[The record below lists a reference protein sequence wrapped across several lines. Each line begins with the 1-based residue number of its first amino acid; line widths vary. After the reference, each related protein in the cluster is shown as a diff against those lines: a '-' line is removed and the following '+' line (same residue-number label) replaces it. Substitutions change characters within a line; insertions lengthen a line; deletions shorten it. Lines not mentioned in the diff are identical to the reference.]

1 MFQAGFQAL
10 KLGKFALMSEKK
22 GLNTLVFRRLLSHA
36 KPYRGLFALAV
47 FCTITLS
54 FIGPLRPKLIG
65 EMVDKYIVK
74 SQDSVQLLN
83 WTLVIIALLV
93 IEGLLQFAG
102 SYLSNLLA
110 QNIIRDI
117 RKKLVGHVLSFRMR
131 YFDRTPIGALV
142 TRVESDLEAITE
154 VFSSGLMDIVGD
166 MISLIFVL
174 ILMFVSNWELSLMT
188 LVPIPLLIIAT
199 RIFAKAMRKSFQL
212 ERAQVTKLNT
222 FVQERISGMSIVQ
235 MFNRE
240 KQEYKKFEE
249 INKGHRQ
256 AHVNAVWANSIFFP
270 VVEML
275 SSLSI
280 ALLLVWGALKV
291 EGKTSEEIR
300 NMYGEIIAFTLWIYQ
315 LYRPIRQ
322 LADKFNVLQ
331 RGTVRAERVFEILDH
346 QENIQNK
353 GQIADC
359 NFNQD
364 IRFDHVSFAYID
376 DQFVL
381 KDINLTIPA
390 GKIVAFVGAT
400 GAGKSTIVNLLGRF
414 YEFQEG
420 TISIGDTSIN
430 DIELN
435 YLRKNIAIV
444 LQDVFLFSDTI
455 HNNITLGDPA
465 ISREEVI
472 QAAKEVGAHDFIEK
486 LPGGYDYQVGERG
499 VVLSVGQRQLLSF
512 IRAYVYNPHILIL
525 DEATS
530 SIDNESEELIQK
542 ATAKLTKGRTSIVIA
557 HRLST
562 IQQADMIVVLERG
575 EVMEKGTHHELLKS
589 GGYYRKLYD
598 MQFIEKK

>member
-142 TRVESDLEAITE
+142 TRVVSDLEAITE